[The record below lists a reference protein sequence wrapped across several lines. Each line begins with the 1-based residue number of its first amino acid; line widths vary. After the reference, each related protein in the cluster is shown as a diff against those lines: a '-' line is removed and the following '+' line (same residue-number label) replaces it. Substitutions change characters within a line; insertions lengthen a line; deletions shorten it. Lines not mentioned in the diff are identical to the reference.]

1 MENSLIFILIAEDN
15 EVNQNLISKVLKKLG
30 HKAFVAENGRVAC
43 DMVKNE
49 FFDFILMDIQMPV
62 MDGLKATAE
71 IRKLEN
77 GLKVPIVALT
87 ANSMPGDKEA
97 CIEAGMDDYLSKPV
111 KRNEL
116 IAKINKYS
124 STA

>member
-1 MENSLIFILIAEDN
+1 
-15 EVNQNLISKVLKKLG
+15 
-30 HKAFVAENGRVAC
+30 
-43 DMVKNE
+43 MVKNE